1 MSNTR
6 CSNESCNK
14 EFIYWE
20 HSGGYPGGK
29 DKEPII
35 CPYCGHKNGYEMTSG
50 LISSKKIEE
59 Q

>member
-35 CPYCGHKNGYEMTSG
+35 CPYCGHTNGYEMTSG
-50 LISSKKIEE
+50 LISSKK
-59 Q
+59 